1 MTDDDSAE
9 GEGVYWVVPW
19 DGQGARIYLGNIAPG
34 NLVAAIREKSGNCR
48 KGGRPATNSE
58 RHARN
63 NAGRGSASPVLA
75 GGHPGVTLLRRRS
88 A

>member
-34 NLVAAIREKSGNCR
+34 NLVAAIRDRRVGTAGKVVGQLRIQNGMR
-48 KGGRPATNSE
+48 AIMLGGD
-58 RHARN
+58 
-63 NAGRGSASPVLA
+63 
-75 GGHPGVTLLRRRS
+75 LLRRYLLAGTRG
-88 A
+88 